1 MTYIAVAT
9 MSAGIGFV
17 IGFYLEARV
26 YWRHLDRDIEAMR
39 VIDASSVE
47 TLEVTLV
54 AGVTY

>member
-1 MTYIAVAT
+1 MLTIAVAI
-9 MSAGIGFV
+9 MGLAVGFV

-39 VIDASSVE
+39 GIDASSVE
-47 TLEVTLV
+47 ALDVTLV

>member
-1 MTYIAVAT
+1 MTYIAVAI
-9 MSAGIGFV
+9 MGLAIGFV

-39 VIDASSVE
+39 VIDASSIE
-47 TLEVTLV
+47 TLEVILV